1 MSRRDGGAVSALGR
15 AACRRPRAEED
26 ILEGGRERRKTKPHR
41 ENALGRRVF
50 PAARC
55 FHQASRCGRLLS
67 PKGASLRGPCGTAS
81 RRLPALCGG
90 EGCAGGLFAHASA
103 AVQHIGKRETPAAPG
118 RICGRPPSQGR
129 AKSGWRRAGFG
140 LRWEPSVAPILRQ
153 TDGGRGLRN
162 APSIQERVPADAAR
176 IPAPASHASSACARL
191 YSSIPAAAGP
201 WDSGFSARRPPLC
214 RSR

>member
-103 AVQHIGKRETPAAPG
+103 AVQHIGKRK
-118 RICGRPPSQGR
+118 RPPRREGYAGGR
-129 AKSGWRRAGFG
+129 LRKERLAACRVRPALGALCCPHPPANRRRAR
-140 LRWEPSVAPILRQ
+140 LAECA
-153 TDGGRGLRN
+153 
-162 APSIQERVPADAAR
+162 SIQERVPADAAR